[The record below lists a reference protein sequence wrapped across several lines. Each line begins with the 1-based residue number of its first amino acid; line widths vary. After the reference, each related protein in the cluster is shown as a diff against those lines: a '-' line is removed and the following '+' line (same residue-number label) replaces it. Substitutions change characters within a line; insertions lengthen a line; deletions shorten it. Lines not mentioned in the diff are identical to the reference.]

1 MKLGKRLAQISQLV
15 DNQYSHIWD
24 CCCDHGFL
32 GANLLDKNLDATVHF
47 VDIVP
52 HLMQA
57 LEAKL
62 EEFYADKRTQW
73 QTHCMDVAKLP
84 LKEKPGKHLVI
95 IAGVG
100 GDLCGR
106 FIKHILAN
114 NPSSDI
120 EFLLCPVHH
129 LYTLRQTLNHLNLNL
144 INETLISENKRY
156 YEILKITN
164 SPAVQA
170 HSISPVGEAIWQFS
184 DAQSSANAKAYLSK
198 TIAHYQR
205 INRGDNDVSD
215 IIAAYEGVK
224 VAPKNE

>member
-1 MKLGKRLAQISQLV
+1 MKLGKRLAEISQLV
-15 DNQYSHIWD
+15 DNQYTHIWD

-52 HLMQA
+52 HLMEA
-57 LEAKL
+57 LDTKL
-62 EEFYADKRTQW
+62 PQFYADKQSQW
-73 QTHCMDVAKLP
+73 QTHCMDVSELP
-84 LKEKPGKHLVI
+84 LEGKSGKHLVI

-106 FIKHILAN
+106 FIRNILAN

-120 EFLLCPVHH
+120 DFLLCPVHH
-129 LYTLRQTLNHLNLNL
+129 LYTLRQALNHLNLNL

-156 YEILKITN
+156 YEILKVTN
-164 SPAVQA
+164 DLSATTR
-170 HSISPVGEAIWQFS
+170 SISSVGEAIWQYS
-184 DAQSSANAKAYLSK
+184 DAQSSANAKAYLNK

-224 VAPKNE
+224 VTPRN

>member
-1 MKLGKRLAQISQLV
+1 MKLGKRLAEISQLV
-15 DNQYSHIWD
+15 DNQYTHIWD
-24 CCCDHGFL
+24 CCCDHGLL

-52 HLMQA
+52 HLMEA
-57 LEAKL
+57 LDAKL
-62 EEFYADKRTQW
+62 AQFYADKQTLW

-84 LKEKPGKHLVI
+84 LEGKSGKHLVI

-106 FIKHILAN
+106 FIRSILAN

-129 LYTLRQTLNHLNLNL
+129 LYTLRQTLNHHNLNL
-144 INETLISENKRY
+144 IDELLISENKRY
-156 YEILKITN
+156 YEILKVTN
-164 SPAVQA
+164 NLTVQK
-170 HSISPVGEAIWQFS
+170 HSVSSVGEAIWQYR
-184 DAQSSANAKAYLSK
+184 DEQSYASVKAYLSK

-215 IIAAYEGVK
+215 IIAAYEDVK
-224 VAPKNE
+224 ISPKN